1 MNGNFDAETDWVEMI
16 SIAND
21 FLVGPHLYRCLQD
34 SGRAGEVDPEALAY
48 LGHLD
53 AANVERNHT
62 LRGEAVELARR
73 LSRSRIH
80 PLFLKG
86 AAMLLQCRD
95 VADTARMMGDIDL
108 LIRPDEVPVVVEILG
123 DLGYEQIDRSA
134 RGHSP
139 GNYWKPGNAGVF
151 DLHASLPFRL
161 TALLSEEDVRQ
172 HSRWISVQGVD
183 LCVPDAS
190 LHLVMN
196 ICHEMIH
203 DQALYSGVT
212 ELRYLLDLKEM
223 VGRGG
228 DIDWDWI
235 RKAMDGLEFRLSLEL
250 QDRMAQDLLGHRLF
264 PGISYSRIGGCIH
277 FRRILKTY
285 FELAGRI
292 EWSFVRRV
300 LFLPR
305 SWRLRPGGRP

>member
-1 MNGNFDAETDWVEMI
+1 MNGDFGGETDWVDMI

-21 FLVGPHLYRCLQD
+21 FLVGPHLHRCLQA
-34 SGRAGEVDPEALAY
+34 SGRADEVDPEALAY
-48 LGHLD
+48 LGYLD

-62 LRGEAVELARR
+62 LRAEAVELARR
-73 LSRSRIH
+73 LGRLGIH

-86 AAMLLQCRD
+86 SATLLQCRD

-108 LIRPDEVPVVVEILG
+108 LIRPDEVPAVVEVLG
-123 DLGYEQIDRSA
+123 ELGYEQIDGSA

-139 GNYWKPGNAGVF
+139 GNYWKPGNAVF

-161 TALLSEEDVRQ
+161 TALLSEADIER
-172 HSRWISVQGVD
+172 HGRWISVDGVE
-183 LCVPDAS
+183 LRVPDAS
-190 LHLVMN
+190 LHLVMT

-212 ELRYLLDLKEM
+212 ELRYLLDLQET
-223 VGRGG
+223 VEERGG
-228 DIDWDWI
+228 DIDWNWI
-235 RKAMDGLEFRLSLEL
+235 RKGMDSLEFRLSLEL
-250 QDRMAQDLLGHRLF
+250 QDRMAQDLLGVSLF
-264 PGISYSRIGGCIH
+264 PGIRYSRIGSWIH

-305 SWRLRPGGRP
+305 PWRLRSGGRP